1 VGGSAAGRLAAK
13 SSGSG
18 QATFLFAGSQIIGEY
33 DANANITYRYIPG
46 PGTDETA
53 LIYDGP
59 GTATPW
65 WLHAD
70 QQGSTVAWSNGS
82 GASLGSQ
89 AYDPYGQPSFWGP
102 PRIAYTGQIMLGDAQ
117 LYHYKARAY
126 DPALGRFLQP
136 DPAGYASDV
145 NSYAYAGG
153 NPVNVTDPTG
163 MADDPGGP
171 PVLPECQAG
180 SGTAPTSSPCQI
192 TISFSSG
199 GVGLGPGL
207 LVSGPG
213 RYATSP
219 GGAGFGMNGGRSI
232 TLQPQSK
239 YCTSSGYA
247 TARNF
252 VSANAPAAS
261 LIANSLQTGT
271 GDILGLAGFE
281 SGWGTGPLI
290 AAGTNN
296 YFSLKAGPAFA
307 TGATGTYTLGANTF
321 ETYSSFQASGNA
333 FAASYFGDRVTGI
346 TDPVAFAQ
354 AMNAG
359 GKFNSENLGTP
370 YNKTLANSINIANGI
385 LGCP

>member
-1 VGGSAAGRLAAK
+1 
-13 SSGSG
+13 
-18 QATFLFAGSQIIGEY
+18 
-33 DANANITYRYIPG
+33 
-46 PGTDETA
+46 
-53 LIYDGP
+53 
-59 GTATPW
+59 
-65 WLHAD
+65 
-70 QQGSTVAWSNGS
+70 
-82 GASLGSQ
+82 
-89 AYDPYGQPSFWGP
+89 
-102 PRIAYTGQIMLGDAQ
+102 
-117 LYHYKARAY
+117 
-126 DPALGRFLQP
+126 
-136 DPAGYASDV
+136 
-145 NSYAYAGG
+145 
-153 NPVNVTDPTG
+153 
-163 MADDPGGP
+163 
-171 PVLPECQAG
+171 
-180 SGTAPTSSPCQI
+180 
-192 TISFSSG
+192 
-199 GVGLGPGL
+199 
-207 LVSGPG
+207 
-213 RYATSP
+213 
-219 GGAGFGMNGGRSI
+219 MNGGRSI